1 MPVTSVFKR
10 NNNQIPDDFMQRLL
24 QNGQVSWAIAHF
36 SKKGMNMNS
45 VVRNTLQ
52 NASLVRWM
60 ITIGLVAVVATLV
73 GCGSTKVYTAD
84 KTVVYKDNVYN
95 VSQVKVFSPKNEAIL
110 ADKSTV
116 NLKGME
122 KKAFEKLL
130 EDNENSVFVRQ
141 TFMLDSDEL
150 VYQATS
156 VTKWNDLSK
165 MNKRFSS
172 AQSDLTK
179 FLGDKKKTQLKL
191 K

>member
-1 MPVTSVFKR
+1 MSPIMRKKFT
-10 NNNQIPDDFMQRLL
+10 
-24 QNGQVSWAIAHF
+24 AIIHYLGLA
-36 SKKGMNMNS
+36 GMLMLA
-45 VVRNTLQ
+45 V
-52 NASLVRWM
+52 
-60 ITIGLVAVVATLV
+60 GLS

-95 VSQVKVFSPKNEAIL
+95 VSNVKIFSPSNEAVL
-110 ADKSTV
+110 ADESTV

-130 EDNENSVFVRQ
+130 ADNGNSVFVRQ
-141 TFMLDSDEL
+141 SFMLDDDEM
-150 VYQATS
+150 VYQAGT
-156 VTKWNDLSK
+156 VAKWSDFDK

-172 AQSDLTK
+172 AQKDLTK

>member
-1 MPVTSVFKR
+1 MSPV
-10 NNNQIPDDFMQRLL
+10 M
-24 QNGQVSWAIAHF
+24 
-36 SKKGMNMNS
+36 SKKFTAIIRYLGLAGMLMLA
-45 VVRNTLQ
+45 V
-52 NASLVRWM
+52 
-60 ITIGLVAVVATLV
+60 GLS

-95 VSQVKVFSPKNEAIL
+95 VSNVKIFSPSNEAVL

-130 EDNENSVFVRQ
+130 ADNSNSVFVRQ
-141 TFMLDSDEL
+141 SFMLDDDEMA
-150 VYQATS
+150 YQAGT
-156 VTKWNDLSK
+156 VAKWSDFDK

-172 AQSDLTK
+172 AQKDLTK
-179 FLGDKKKTQLKL
+179 FLADKKKTQLKL